1 MAHPLICAGAQYKK
15 PKEGLYLH
23 MKRQENKKWFLKGMR
38 HGVPIGLGY
47 FAVAF
52 TLGITAKN
60 SGLTPLQSALMS
72 FTMHA
77 SAGQFAAMTV
87 IAAGSGYL
95 EMAITQLVI
104 NLRYLLMSCAL
115 SQKVSETLWFP
126 HRFFLSYYITDE
138 IFGISSTVDG
148 KLNPWYTYG
157 AACVASP
164 GWVLGTFLGAVVGN
178 ILPANVA
185 SAMNVALYGMF
196 LAIIIPPARKNGVI
210 AVIVVVSM
218 LASSLFT
225 WLGTLLPLSSG
236 MRILI
241 LTVVIAGIA
250 AVVHPIEEKGDAA
263 DEQ

>member
-1 MAHPLICAGAQYKK
+1 
-15 PKEGLYLH
+15 
-23 MKRQENKKWFLKGMR
+23 MKALQRQENRKWFVKGMR

-60 SGLTPLQSALMS
+60 IGMTPLQSALMS

-77 SAGQFAAMTV
+77 SAGEFAAMTV
-87 IAAGSGYL
+87 IAAGSGYV

-115 SQKVSETLWFP
+115 SQKVSEKLWFP
-126 HRFFLSYYITDE
+126 HRFFVSYYITDE

-148 KLNPWYTYG
+148 HLNPFYNYG
-157 AACVASP
+157 AASVASP
-164 GWVLGTFLGAVVGN
+164 GWVLGTFLGALVGN

-196 LAIIIPPARKNGVI
+196 IAIIIPPARKHKVI
-210 AVIVVVSM
+210 AAIVIISM
-218 LASSLFT
+218 LASGVF
-225 WLGTLLPLSSG
+225 TLLSDVIPLSSG
-236 MRILI
+236 MRILV

-250 AVVHPIEEKGDAA
+250 AYVHPIEESGETAN
-263 DEQ
+263 EG

>member
-1 MAHPLICAGAQYKK
+1 
-15 PKEGLYLH
+15 
-23 MKRQENKKWFLKGMR
+23 MR

-60 SGLTPLQSALMS
+60 IGMTPLQSALMS

-77 SAGQFAAMTV
+77 SAGEFAVLTV

-95 EMAITQLVI
+95 EMAITQLVV

-115 SQKVSETLWFP
+115 SQKVSEKMWYP
-126 HRFFLSYYITDE
+126 HRFFLSYFITDE

-148 KLNPWYTYG
+148 KLNPWYSYG

-196 LAIIIPPARKNGVI
+196 LAIIIPPARKNKVI
-210 AVIVVVSM
+210 AVIVLVSM
-218 LASSLFT
+218 LASGAL
-225 WLGTLLPLSSG
+225 TLLADVIPLSSG

-250 AVVHPIEEKGDAA
+250 AFVHPIEESGENAN
-263 DEQ
+263 E

>member
-1 MAHPLICAGAQYKK
+1 MKHQ
-15 PKEGLYLH
+15 
-23 MKRQENKKWFLKGMR
+23 KRQENKKWFFKGMR
-38 HGVPIGLGY
+38 HGIPIGLGY

-52 TLGITAKN
+52 TLGIQAKN
-60 SGLTPLQSALMS
+60 IGITPLQSALMS

-77 SAGQFAAMTV
+77 SAGEFAAMTV
-87 IAAGSGYL
+87 IAAGSGYV

-115 SQKVSETLWFP
+115 SQKVSEKMPFI
-126 HRFFLSYYITDE
+126 HRFFISYYITDE

-157 AACVASP
+157 AAFVASP

-196 LAIIIPPARKNGVI
+196 LAIIIPPARKHKVI
-210 AVIVVVSM
+210 AVIVVVAM
-218 LASSLFT
+218 LASCGFA
-225 WLGTLLPLSSG
+225 WLAQAVSEYITLSSG

-250 AVVHPIEEKGDAA
+250 AYVRPIEESEDAA
-263 DEQ
+263 NEG

>member
-1 MAHPLICAGAQYKK
+1 MKQMKYQ
-15 PKEGLYLH
+15 
-23 MKRQENKKWFLKGMR
+23 KRQENRKWFLKGMR

-60 SGLTPLQSALMS
+60 IGMTPLQSALMS

-77 SAGQFAAMTV
+77 SAGEFAAMTV

-115 SQKVSETLWFP
+115 SQKVSEKLWFP
-126 HRFFLSYYITDE
+126 HRFFVSYYITDE
-138 IFGISSTVDG
+138 IFGISSTVEGD
-148 KLNPWYTYG
+148 LNPFYNYG
-157 AACVASP
+157 AATVASP
-164 GWVLGTFLGAVVGN
+164 GWVLGTFLGALVGN

-196 LAIIIPPARKNGVI
+196 IAIIIPPARKHKVI
-210 AVIVVVSM
+210 AVIVIVSM
-218 LASSLFT
+218 LASLGFT
-225 WLGTLLPLSSG
+225 WISSLLAEYVTISSG

-241 LTVVIAGIA
+241 LTVAIAGLA
-250 AVVHPIEEKGDAA
+250 ALLCPIEESGETAN
-263 DEQ
+263 EG

>member
-1 MAHPLICAGAQYKK
+1 
-15 PKEGLYLH
+15 
-23 MKRQENKKWFLKGMR
+23 MKALQRQENRKWFVKGMR

-60 SGLTPLQSALMS
+60 IGMTPLQSALMS

-77 SAGQFAAMTV
+77 SAGEFAAMTV
-87 IAAGSGYL
+87 IAAGSGYV

-115 SQKVSETLWFP
+115 SQKVSEKLWFP
-126 HRFFLSYYITDE
+126 HRFFVSYYITDE

-148 KLNPWYTYG
+148 HLNPFYNYG
-157 AACVASP
+157 AASVASP
-164 GWVLGTFLGAVVGN
+164 GWVLGTFLGALVGN
-178 ILPANVA
+178 ILPANIA

-196 LAIIIPPARKNGVI
+196 IAIIIPPARKHKVI
-210 AVIVVVSM
+210 AAIVIISM
-218 LASSLFT
+218 LASGVFTLFSDVI
-225 WLGTLLPLSSG
+225 PLSSG

-250 AVVHPIEEKGDAA
+250 AYVHPIEESGETAN
-263 DEQ
+263 EG

>member
-1 MAHPLICAGAQYKK
+1 MKYK
-15 PKEGLYLH
+15 
-23 MKRQENKKWFLKGMR
+23 KRQENKKWFFKGMR
-38 HGVPIGLGY
+38 HGVPIGFGY

-60 SGLTPLQSALMS
+60 IGMTPLQSAFMS

-77 SAGQFAAMTV
+77 SAGEFAAMTV
-87 IAAGSGYL
+87 IAAGSGYV

-115 SQKVSETLWFP
+115 SQKVSEKLWFP
-126 HRFFLSYYITDE
+126 HRLFISYFITDE

-148 KLNPWYTYG
+148 KLNPFYNYG

-164 GWVLGTFLGAVVGN
+164 GWVLGTFLGAVAGN

-196 LAIIIPPARKNGVI
+196 LAIIIPPARKNKVI
-210 AVIVVVSM
+210 AVIVAVSM
-218 LASSLFT
+218 LASGAF
-225 WLGTLLPLSSG
+225 TLLAEVIPLSSG

-250 AVVHPIEEKGDAA
+250 AIVHPVKESGEDAH
-263 DEQ
+263 EG

>member
-1 MAHPLICAGAQYKK
+1 
-15 PKEGLYLH
+15 
-23 MKRQENKKWFLKGMR
+23 MKYSMRQENKKWFLKGMR

-60 SGLTPLQSALMS
+60 IGLTPLQSAFMS

-77 SAGQFAAMTV
+77 SAGEFAAMTV
-87 IAAGSGYL
+87 ISAGSGYI

-115 SQKVSETLWFP
+115 SQKVPEKLWLP
-126 HRFFLSYYITDE
+126 HRFFISYYITDE

-148 KLNPWYTYG
+148 KLNPFYNYG

-164 GWVLGTFLGAVVGN
+164 GWVLGTFLGALVGN
-178 ILPANVA
+178 ILPDNIA

-196 LAIIIPPARKNGVI
+196 LAIIIPPARKNRVI
-210 AVIVVVSM
+210 AVIVVAAM
-218 LASSLFT
+218 LASTVFT
-225 WLGTLLPLSSG
+225 WLSDVIPLSSG

-250 AVVHPIEEKGDAA
+250 AVVHPVEESG
-263 DEQ
+263 EMTNEG

>member
-1 MAHPLICAGAQYKK
+1 MRYK
-15 PKEGLYLH
+15 
-23 MKRQENKKWFLKGMR
+23 KRQENRTWFFKGMR

-60 SGLTPLQSALMS
+60 IGLTPLQSAFMS

-77 SAGQFAAMTV
+77 SAGEFAMMTV
-87 IAAGSGYL
+87 IAAGSGYV
-95 EMAITQLVI
+95 EMAITQFVI

-115 SQKVSETLWFP
+115 SQKVSEKMKFS
-126 HRFFLSYYITDE
+126 HCFFLSYFITDE

-148 KLNPWYTYG
+148 KLNPWYSYG

-178 ILPANVA
+178 ILPSNVA
-185 SAMNVALYGMF
+185 SAMSVALYGMF
-196 LAIIIPPARKNGVI
+196 LAIIIPPARKNKVI
-210 AVIVVVSM
+210 AVIVIASM
-218 LASSLFT
+218 AASGIF
-225 WLGTLLPLSSG
+225 TLLSDWIPLSSG

-250 AVVHPIEEKGDAA
+250 AYVHPIEERG
-263 DEQ
+263 ENTNEG

>member
-1 MAHPLICAGAQYKK
+1 
-15 PKEGLYLH
+15 
-23 MKRQENKKWFLKGMR
+23 MKNRENKKWFVKGMR
-38 HGVPIGLGY
+38 HGIPIGLGY

-52 TLGITAKN
+52 TLGITAKRI
-60 SGLTPLQSALMS
+60 GITPLQSALMS

-77 SAGQFAAMTV
+77 SAGEFAAMTV

-115 SQKVSETLWFP
+115 SQKVSEKLWFP
-126 HRFFLSYYITDE
+126 HRLFVSYFITDE
-138 IFGISSTVDG
+138 IFGISSTVQG
-148 KLNPWYTYG
+148 HLNPWYSYG

-164 GWVLGTFLGAVVGN
+164 GWVFGTFLGAVVGN

-185 SAMNVALYGMF
+185 SAMSVALYGMF
-196 LAIIIPPARKNGVI
+196 LAIIIPPARKNRVI
-210 AVIVVVSM
+210 AVIVLVSM
-218 LASSLFT
+218 LASGVLTMFADVIR
-225 WLGTLLPLSSG
+225 LSSG

-250 AVVHPIEEKGDAA
+250 AYVHPVEEKEESR
-263 DEQ
+263 DE

>member
-1 MAHPLICAGAQYKK
+1 
-15 PKEGLYLH
+15 

-52 TLGITAKN
+52 TLGITAKLI
-60 SGLTPLQSALMS
+60 GMTPFQSALMS

-77 SAGQFAAMTV
+77 SAGEFAAMNV
-87 IAAGSGYL
+87 IAENSGYI
-95 EMAITQLVI
+95 EMAITMLVI

-115 SQKVSETLWFP
+115 SQKVSETLKFP
-126 HRFFLSYYITDE
+126 HRFFISYYITDE

-148 KLNPWYTYG
+148 HLNPFYNYG
-157 AACVASP
+157 AASVASP
-164 GWVLGTFLGAVVGN
+164 GWVLGTFLGALVGN

-196 LAIIIPPARKNGVI
+196 IAIIIPPARKHKVI
-210 AVIVVVSM
+210 AAIVIISM
-218 LASSLFT
+218 LASGVF
-225 WLGTLLPLSSG
+225 TLLSDVIPLSSG

-250 AVVHPIEEKGDAA
+250 AYVHPIEESGETAN
-263 DEQ
+263 EG

>member
-1 MAHPLICAGAQYKK
+1 MNMRQ
-15 PKEGLYLH
+15 
-23 MKRQENKKWFLKGMR
+23 QENRKWFLKGMR

-52 TLGITAKN
+52 TLGIHAK
-60 SGLTPLQSALMS
+60 SIGMTPLQSAFMS

-77 SAGQFAAMTV
+77 SAGEFAAMTV
-87 IAAGSGYL
+87 IAAGSGYV

-115 SQKVSETLWFP
+115 SQKVSENMPFI
-126 HRFFLSYYITDE
+126 HRFFISYYITDE

-148 KLNPWYTYG
+148 KLNPRYTYG
-157 AACVASP
+157 AALVASP

-185 SAMNVALYGMF
+185 SAMSVALYGMF
-196 LAIIIPPARKNGVI
+196 LAIIIPPARKHKVI

-218 LASSLFT
+218 LASSVLT
-225 WLGTLLPLSSG
+225 WVAQVVSEYVTLSSG

-250 AVVHPIEEKGDAA
+250 AYVRPIEESEGAA
-263 DEQ
+263 NEG

>member
-1 MAHPLICAGAQYKK
+1 
-15 PKEGLYLH
+15 
-23 MKRQENKKWFLKGMR
+23 MR

-60 SGLTPLQSALMS
+60 IGLTPLQSAFMS

-77 SAGQFAAMTV
+77 SAGEFAAMTV
-87 IAAGSGYL
+87 IAAGSGYV

-115 SQKVSETLWFP
+115 SQKVPEKLWFP
-126 HRFFLSYYITDE
+126 HRFFISYYITDE

-148 KLNPWYTYG
+148 KLNPFYNYG

-164 GWVLGTFLGAVVGN
+164 GWVLGTFLGALVGN
-178 ILPANVA
+178 ILPAGIA

-196 LAIIIPPARKNGVI
+196 LAIIIPPAKKNVIIAI
-210 AVIVVVSM
+210 AVIVSFVCSY
-218 LASSLFT
+218 LCGILPGIKNLSD
-225 WLGTLLPLSSG
+225 GT
-236 MRILI
+236 RTII
-241 LTVVIAGIA
+241 LTVIISSIIAI
-250 AVVHPIEEKGDAA
+250 VKPIEDDINTDSNSGENQN
-263 DEQ
+263 EQ

>member
-1 MAHPLICAGAQYKK
+1 MKK
-15 PKEGLYLH
+15 
-23 MKRQENKKWFLKGMR
+23 QENKKWFIKGMR

-60 SGLTPLQSALMS
+60 VGLTPLQSALMS

-77 SAGQFAAMTV
+77 SAGEVAALTV

-115 SQKVSETLWFP
+115 SQKVSENLWFP
-126 HRFFLSYYITDE
+126 HRFFISYFITDE
-138 IFGISSTVDG
+138 IFGISSTVTEN
-148 KLNPWYTYG
+148 LNPWYTYG

-196 LAIIIPPARKNGVI
+196 LAVIIPPARKNKVI
-210 AVIVVVSM
+210 AVIVVTSM
-218 LASSLFT
+218 LASSAL
-225 WLGTLLPLSSG
+225 TLLAEVLPLSSG

-241 LTVVIAGIA
+241 LTVLIAGIA
-250 AVVHPIEEKGDAA
+250 AYVHPVEERG
-263 DEQ
+263 EITNEG

>member
-1 MAHPLICAGAQYKK
+1 MSYK
-15 PKEGLYLH
+15 
-23 MKRQENKKWFLKGMR
+23 KRQENRIWFLKGMR

-52 TLGITAKN
+52 TLGITAKGI
-60 SGLTPLQSALMS
+60 GLTPLQSAFMS

-77 SAGQFAAMTV
+77 SAGEFAMMTV
-87 IAAGSGYL
+87 VAAGSGYV

-115 SQKVSETLWFP
+115 SQKVSEKLRLP
-126 HRFFLSYYITDE
+126 HRLLVSYFITDE
-138 IFGISSTVDG
+138 IFGISSTVEG
-148 KLNPWYTYG
+148 KLNPWYSYG

-178 ILPANVA
+178 ILPSNVA
-185 SAMNVALYGMF
+185 SAMSVALYGMF
-196 LAIIIPPARKNGVI
+196 LAIIIPPARKNKVI
-210 AVIVVVSM
+210 AVIV
-218 LASSLFT
+218 LASMAASALFT
-225 WLGTLLPLSSG
+225 WLAKWIPLSSG

-250 AVVHPIEEKGDAA
+250 AYVHPMEESGDNT
-263 DEQ
+263 DEG

>member
-1 MAHPLICAGAQYKK
+1 MS
-15 PKEGLYLH
+15 EGSNLH
-23 MKRQENKKWFLKGMR
+23 MSYAKRQENKKWFLKGMR

-60 SGLTPLQSALMS
+60 IGLTPLQSAFMS

-77 SAGQFAAMTV
+77 SAGEFAAMTV
-87 IAAGSGYL
+87 IAAGSGYV

-115 SQKVSETLWFP
+115 SQKVSEKMWYP
-126 HRFFLSYYITDE
+126 HRFFISYYITDE

-148 KLNPWYTYG
+148 KLNPFYNYG
-157 AACVASP
+157 AASVASP
-164 GWVLGTFLGAVVGN
+164 GWVLGTFLGALVGN

-196 LAIIIPPARKNGVI
+196 IAIIIPPARKNKVI
-210 AVIVVVSM
+210 AVIVGASM
-218 LASSLFT
+218 LASSVF
-225 WLGTLLPLSSG
+225 TLLADVIPLSSG

-250 AVVHPIEEKGDAA
+250 AYVRPIEESG
-263 DEQ
+263 ENTNEG

>member
-1 MAHPLICAGAQYKK
+1 MKS
-15 PKEGLYLH
+15 
-23 MKRQENKKWFLKGMR
+23 MKRQENRTWFLKGMR

-52 TLGITAKN
+52 TLGINAKAI
-60 SGLTPLQSALMS
+60 GMTPFQSALMS

-77 SAGQFAAMTV
+77 SAGEFAAMTV

-115 SQKVSETLWFP
+115 SQKVPETLSLG
-126 HRFFLSYYITDE
+126 HRFLLSYYITDE

-148 KLNPWYTYG
+148 KLNPWYSYG
-157 AACVASP
+157 AASVASP

-178 ILPANVA
+178 ILPTNIA
-185 SAMNVALYGMF
+185 SAMSVALYGMF
-196 LAIIIPPARKNGVI
+196 LAIIIPPARKHKVI

-218 LASSLFT
+218 LASYGFT
-225 WLGTLLPLSSG
+225 KLAELLSEYITISSG

-250 AVVHPIEEKGDAA
+250 AYVRPVEESGDSAN
-263 DEQ
+263 EG